1 MNPVILTVFGIELR
15 AFTFWIGLGVLL
27 LFALLLRPIRE
38 QRLAHLDVLIGTLV
52 VGVLGGRFGHVLI
65 HWDYFSA
72 NTSEILALPSGGFDW
87 HLALFGALL
96 GGWVTARLR
105 RVNFNMLLE
114 RAALYLPLLAACIW
128 IACAESTAAYGA
140 EVRTLADFPSWQ
152 VLEAPDIYGVIA
164 PRYNLPAFG
173 LAFSIGLFGLMLIIQ
188 WQKRLLSA
196 HFWLFVL
203 LYAAFMAL
211 IAELRGEPVP
221 FWFGLRA
228 DFVMDVLVA
237 GIAALLLL
245 IYAVRGIF
253 KYQKVQRTANRRK
266 IVFQE

>member
-1 MNPVILTVFGIELR
+1 MNPVILTVSGIELR

-38 QRLAHLDVLIGTLV
+38 QRLAHLDVLIGALV
-52 VGVLGGRFGHVLI
+52 IGVLGGRLGHVLI

-72 NTSEILALPSGGFDW
+72 NTTEILALPSGGFDW
-87 HLALFGALL
+87 HLALIGAII
-96 GGWVTARLR
+96 GGWMTARLR
-105 RVNFNMLLE
+105 RVNFSVLLE

-152 VLEAPDIYGVIA
+152 VLESPDIYGVIA

-173 LAFSIGLFGLMLIIQ
+173 MAFSITLFALLLLIAWRKWLIGV
-188 WQKRLLSA
+188 R
-196 HFWLFVL
+196 FWTAVL
-203 LYAAFMAL
+203 LYAVFMAL
-211 IAELRGEPVP
+211 IASLRGEPVP
-221 FWFGLRA
+221 FWLGLRA
-228 DFVMDVLVA
+228 DLVMDMLVA
-237 GIAALLLL
+237 VFAALMLL
-245 IYAVRGIF
+245 IHAVRGTL
-253 KYQKVQRTANRRK
+253 KQQKARQMAGTRK